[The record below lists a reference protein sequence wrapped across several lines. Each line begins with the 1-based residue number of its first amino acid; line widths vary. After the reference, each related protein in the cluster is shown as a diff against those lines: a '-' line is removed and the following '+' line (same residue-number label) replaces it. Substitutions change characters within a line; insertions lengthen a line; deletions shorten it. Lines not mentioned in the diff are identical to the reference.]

1 MNIYSSLPPGS
12 LDRILVISTL
22 IFGIILLFRGIGI
35 NVFSVLNRLVPSF
48 IYLVL
53 FLSILMVIFLTI
65 QKFRKS
71 VNEVIF
77 CGSLSNFMPESKQ
90 ISATQR
96 LERLLRRASLNNI
109 EVNLK
114 SHNSYFVVKLR
125 GNSAIVND
133 VMKMLKKIAFGLVI
147 KNC

>member
-65 QKFRKS
+65 QKLRKS

-77 CGSLSNFMPESKQ
+77 CVSLSKFMPENKQ
-90 ISATQR
+90 IIATQL